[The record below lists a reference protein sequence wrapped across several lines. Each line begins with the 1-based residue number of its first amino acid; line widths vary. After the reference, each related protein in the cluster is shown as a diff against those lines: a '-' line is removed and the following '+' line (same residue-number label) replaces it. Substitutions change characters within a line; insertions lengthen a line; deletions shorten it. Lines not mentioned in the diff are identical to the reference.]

1 MDTARWRVN
10 EKSSIFF
17 SFLLDCPLRF
27 VRKDK
32 PIICQQFT
40 MSHSADSSSPTKD
53 NPYQSK
59 LLVNRLLTEGSDK
72 ETRHFELSLEG
83 SSLSYEPGD
92 SLGVIPQNSPQVVDD
107 LLKAVGLTGEE
118 TVQVGEV
125 GLALRD
131 SLTFRL
137 ACTTLSKIQIKKFNE
152 FAKADKLT
160 DLLLPANRD
169 AFADYLWGRE
179 LIDLFLEF
187 PQPGMSADDFV
198 GLLRPMP
205 PRLYSIAS
213 SIKAHEEQVHLTVA
227 IVRYDTHGRKR
238 EGVCSSYLAD
248 RVGATIPSYFHPN
261 KNFKLPQDGNV
272 PIIMV
277 GPGTGIAPFRAFIE
291 ERRALGS
298 TGKNWLFFGDRSSKT
313 DYLYGEEWEK
323 YRSDGLLTELDLA
336 WSRDQAEKEYV
347 QHKMLAKGGELF
359 AWLQDGAYFYVCGD
373 ASRMAKD
380 VDLALRQIAATEGGM
395 SEEDA
400 AKWVKSLQKEKRY
413 LKDVY

>member
-1 MDTARWRVN
+1 
-10 EKSSIFF
+10 
-17 SFLLDCPLRF
+17 
-27 VRKDK
+27 
-32 PIICQQFT
+32 
-40 MSHSADSSSPTKD
+40 MSHSADSSAPTKD

-118 TVQVGEV
+118 SVQVAEA

-152 FAKADKLT
+152 FAKSDKLT

-248 RVGATIPSYFHPN
+248 RVGASIPSYFHPN

-395 SEEDA
+395 PEEDA

>member
-1 MDTARWRVN
+1 
-10 EKSSIFF
+10 
-17 SFLLDCPLRF
+17 
-27 VRKDK
+27 
-32 PIICQQFT
+32 
-40 MSHSADSSSPTKD
+40 MSHSADSSAPTKD

-118 TVQVGEV
+118 TVQVGEA
-125 GLALRD
+125 GLTLRD

-152 FAKADKLT
+152 FAQADKLT

-291 ERRALGS
+291 ERQALGS